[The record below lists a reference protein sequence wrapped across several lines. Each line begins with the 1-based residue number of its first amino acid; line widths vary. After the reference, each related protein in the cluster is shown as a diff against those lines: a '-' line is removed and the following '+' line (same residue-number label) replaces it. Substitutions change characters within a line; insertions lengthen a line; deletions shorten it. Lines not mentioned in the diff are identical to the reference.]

1 MVKNVVPPWDNP
13 AVNLYTMKD
22 TRHTHT
28 LRGDLLKRQKFF

>member
-13 AVNLYTMKD
+13 TVDLYTMKD

-28 LRGDLLKRQKFF
+28 LRDLLKRQTFF